1 MMIEELIEAIEIGD
15 GEKRSIGRIARRGV
29 PINWRARLKLEF
41 ALLSKIRSLY
51 ARFWNTIARDA
62 MRDAGLLEI
71 KRPPFERF
79 VSELKKLATTFA
91 VKGYM
96 LGATDATD
104 GLNKVIGYDIVNVRG
119 IETLK
124 TKAEE
129 LAQWLTD
136 QMSTTVKATVAE
148 VIEQGMRE
156 GWSIRDMQEALKAK
170 GEATLGRAETI
181 ARTTV
186 VKSYNLGKIA
196 ELTEVGAMQ
205 VELVGC
211 SPDCEECQDV
221 IANNPYPVEEA
232 ESIETGLHPNHTG
245 SWVPTTAAIE
255 NVIANA

>member
-1 MMIEELIEAIEIGD
+1 
-15 GEKRSIGRIARRGV
+15 
-29 PINWRARLKLEF
+29 
-41 ALLSKIRSLY
+41 
-51 ARFWNTIARDA
+51 
-62 MRDAGLLEI
+62 
-71 KRPPFERF
+71 
-79 VSELKKLATTFA
+79 
-91 VKGYM
+91 
-96 LGATDATD
+96 
-104 GLNKVIGYDIVNVRG
+104 
-119 IETLK
+119 
-124 TKAEE
+124 
-129 LAQWLTD
+129 
-136 QMSTTVKATVAE
+136 
-148 VIEQGMRE
+148 
-156 GWSIRDMQEALKAK
+156 MQEALKAK

-245 SWVPTTAAIE
+245 SWVPTTTAIE